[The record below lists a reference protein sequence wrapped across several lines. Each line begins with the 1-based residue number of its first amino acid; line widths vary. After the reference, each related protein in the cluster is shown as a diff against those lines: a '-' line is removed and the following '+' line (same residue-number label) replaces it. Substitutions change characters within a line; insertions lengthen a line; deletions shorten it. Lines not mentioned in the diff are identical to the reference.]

1 MPVQRKHVF
10 IIIRYSILT
19 SSGKGWKLAER
30 DFLEYKNK
38 LFDPLRLAE
47 RLNIFMKVT
56 LPSLKSMRVP
66 ADIKRTILIITSD
79 QLPLKAFHELESATN
94 SFHDISIIKASP
106 NDLDIGKVVK
116 HEIQAEL
123 SSYEDKSNDVCIATV
138 RLDDDDALIPDYLIN
153 LCDYIAL
160 AYAGFVVSFPLG
172 WIAEIDDANQLLF
185 NNLFMLN
192 QPKIALGL
200 AYINIYSFEKEL
212 FYDQSKS
219 NVYELGNHEYV
230 GIMRP
235 VICDSR
241 APSYLRTTHQS
252 NDSKIGDSHH
262 HLIHAR
268 IDDFMNSFKDCFSRD
283 MIKDDIIDNEI
294 IDKKA
299 LRIEH
304 MKSTRE
310 FGARRE
316 IKERLKH
323 CKWELRVLREE
334 RRK

>member
-1 MPVQRKHVF
+1 
-10 IIIRYSILT
+10 
-19 SSGKGWKLAER
+19 
-30 DFLEYKNK
+30 
-38 LFDPLRLAE
+38 
-47 RLNIFMKVT
+47 
-56 LPSLKSMRVP
+56 
-66 ADIKRTILIITSD
+66 
-79 QLPLKAFHELESATN
+79 
-94 SFHDISIIKASP
+94 
-106 NDLDIGKVVK
+106 
-116 HEIQAEL
+116 
-123 SSYEDKSNDVCIATV
+123 
-138 RLDDDDALIPDYLIN
+138 
-153 LCDYIAL
+153 
-160 AYAGFVVSFPLG
+160 
-172 WIAEIDDANQLLF
+172 
-185 NNLFMLN
+185 MLN